1 MEKDSILNELNNAL
15 KQYYSGNGQKG
26 SYNCLFIP
34 VQKADK
40 LLSKNDILIF
50 NLKDG
55 YIFPENSNSLGEL
68 KDLAIKTRNII
79 WEDNLDLVGPVAKK
93 YVRRFPTLEYGDAES
108 EGISGLLKAIKN
120 YDSSLGATF
129 PHYALVVIN
138 RSISRNL
145 YKYLRIINL
154 TMDFLPDYK
163 KMEYFLS
170 NFKDKFNHVP
180 SDEELA
186 NFMDKPIEYVKN
198 MKEYKEYLY
207 NLTSLNFSTFGKE
220 EELLDTIVD
229 ENSLSEN
236 DTLNKIILQDFIK
249 DYILRLPDKNRLV
262 LLARLEN
269 RTLEDIALHA
279 GEMNIKG
286 TNSKKVLTNERIRQI
301 FVKGIT
307 KIQASEEFK
316 KRRLEFK
323 LF

>member
-1 MEKDSILNELNNAL
+1 
-15 KQYYSGNGQKG
+15 
-26 SYNCLFIP
+26 
-34 VQKADK
+34 
-40 LLSKNDILIF
+40 
-50 NLKDG
+50 
-55 YIFPENSNSLGEL
+55 
-68 KDLAIKTRNII
+68 
-79 WEDNLDLVGPVAKK
+79 
-93 YVRRFPTLEYGDAES
+93 
-108 EGISGLLKAIKN
+108 
-120 YDSSLGATF
+120 
-129 PHYALVVIN
+129 
-138 RSISRNL
+138 
-145 YKYLRIINL
+145 
-154 TMDFLPDYK
+154 MDFLPDYK